1 MMKRVLCVCLAVLL
15 VMSMAVCS
23 ASAASLLYGDV
34 SGDGRVNNRD
44 LGMLQQHLSEWDV
57 EIDLDACDV
66 NDDGRVN
73 NRDLG
78 ILQQYLAEWDVE
90 LL

>member
-44 LGMLQQHLSEWDV
+44 LGVGELLELQQGCEGPFGSSR
-57 EIDLDACDV
+57 C
-66 NDDGRVN
+66 
-73 NRDLG
+73 
-78 ILQQYLAEWDVE
+78 
-90 LL
+90 